1 MRLYGFGLVC
11 FEDYWCRVPWWR
23 FGLAI
28 ILMYYTITG
37 AREILQRGRRHPV
50 ECGEWW
56 FSSSMAV
63 LRYGSSSSPIHVCLC
78 VGRFGHDRY
87 THTATDGGPRLGFLV
102 AGMECF
108 CWLVW
113 LICSLAAVSSWWL
126 LRLLFW
132 GLSFSRRGTKKGPF
146 LMTVLFRIYYCEG
159 CTEDGHRHSL
169 IIIIIL
175 DTTNTHWKRC
185 VWAVVLSLSLWVV
198 MVILPTKDDCGS
210 CA

>member
-1 MRLYGFGLVC
+1 M
-11 FEDYWCRVPWWR
+11 
-23 FGLAI
+23 
-28 ILMYYTITG
+28 
-37 AREILQRGRRHPV
+37 
-50 ECGEWW
+50 
-56 FSSSMAV
+56 
-63 LRYGSSSSPIHVCLC
+63 
-78 VGRFGHDRY
+78 
-87 THTATDGGPRLGFLV
+87 

-198 MVILPTKDDCGS
+198 MVILPTKKTGSFAWHDRDARAMGQSETDRGSSMVAKVLRDSGLGCQPMRDRGDQSAYAEVSVYDCDANCRS
-210 CA
+210 FQLFQHARKEQERPS